1 MNNYHIIIEYLGFKY
16 VGWQVQKKGNSIQSV
31 IEKALRKTLKLK
43 VKIIGSGRTDAGV
56 NAFGQSAN
64 FFCQSEIKNKFK
76 FLSSV
81 NFFLRNQSISILDIK
96 KKNAKFHARFSA
108 KKRLYEYIILN
119 RSAKPTID
127 LHRSWFVRKKLDVID
142 NKLLNL
148 LKIRAN
154 HVKRVLSLKEFKKEI
169 IDKKRINLILKN
181 VRSKSIKKG
190 IDPKI
195 SNRIWKNMIYA
206 FIEYEYRN
214 FNKRNK

>member
-1 MNNYHIIIEYLGFKY
+1 MSPNN
-16 VGWQVQKKGNSIQSV
+16 
-31 IEKALRKTLKLK
+31 
-43 VKIIGSGRTDAGV
+43 
-56 NAFGQSAN
+56 
-64 FFCQSEIKNKFK
+64 
-76 FLSSV
+76 
-81 NFFLRNQSISILDIK
+81 K
-96 KKNAKFHARFSA
+96 KK
-108 KKRLYEYIILN
+108 LLIL
-119 RSAKPTID
+119 
-127 LHRSWFVRKKLDVID
+127 RKKLDAID

-181 VRSKSIKKG
+181 VKSKSIKKG

>member
-1 MNNYHIIIEYLGFKY
+1 MSPNN
-16 VGWQVQKKGNSIQSV
+16 
-31 IEKALRKTLKLK
+31 
-43 VKIIGSGRTDAGV
+43 
-56 NAFGQSAN
+56 
-64 FFCQSEIKNKFK
+64 
-76 FLSSV
+76 
-81 NFFLRNQSISILDIK
+81 K
-96 KKNAKFHARFSA
+96 KK
-108 KKRLYEYIILN
+108 LLIL
-119 RSAKPTID
+119 
-127 LHRSWFVRKKLDVID
+127 RKKLDVID

-181 VRSKSIKKG
+181 IKSKSIKKG

-214 FNKRNK
+214 FSKRNK

>member
-1 MNNYHIIIEYLGFKY
+1 MSPNN
-16 VGWQVQKKGNSIQSV
+16 
-31 IEKALRKTLKLK
+31 
-43 VKIIGSGRTDAGV
+43 
-56 NAFGQSAN
+56 
-64 FFCQSEIKNKFK
+64 
-76 FLSSV
+76 
-81 NFFLRNQSISILDIK
+81 K
-96 KKNAKFHARFSA
+96 KK
-108 KKRLYEYIILN
+108 LIVL
-119 RSAKPTID
+119 
-127 LHRSWFVRKKLDVID
+127 RKKLDAID

-154 HVKRVLSLKEFKKEI
+154 HVKKVLSLKEFKKEI

-181 VRSKSIKKG
+181 IRSKSIKKG